1 MEARPLQHDE
11 DAAPVAG
18 DGTALLAAAVAS
30 PATAGALLETLV
42 RGCGL
47 GIALIDGARRFAWA
61 NEALAALDGIAA
73 ADHVDRPVAEVLP
86 GPVGDAMEALALR
99 VTRTGRVAHDEVRW
113 SAGPDG
119 DRIRLMTLHPIVA
132 PGGETV
138 GAVAVVE
145 EISER
150 ERAAR
155 RMIDE
160 AASFTTLADA
170 LPAMIWMGDDR
181 GRRTFVNRRWLD
193 LTGGSLEDELEDGW
207 QRAVHPDDLPR
218 LVAALREAVEG
229 ETELEVEYRLR
240 GSDGE
245 YRLIADRG
253 VPRTAAS
260 GRFLGHVGACADV
273 TDMRALD
280 VASRESRRLLDLVLD
295 AAPIGFALLSRDLR
309 LLRANPALAAITGLG
324 LDSHL
329 GRLPEELLPEGGG
342 SSQPAGFHRALVERV
357 LAGGEPEV
365 DVIATRDDAGVG
377 GPARH
382 LQESWYPVRDPLTDE
397 ITAVG
402 AFVEDITDRVWAQAR
417 LQLLSDLGTLL
428 DVGPDEEVRLAGLAR
443 LMVPTMADAVA
454 IDLRDREGHP
464 RLVAVEGL
472 GADDE
477 RALREGAGGGALAA
491 ARRATAPRVL
501 REGLPVAVSDASWSA
516 IAVPLQ
522 ARDRTLGI
530 MTAVIDRPGRRYA
543 EADVNLMR
551 LLGRRAGLAVD
562 NLRLLT
568 EERRIAQVLQQSLL
582 PPGLP
587 AIPGLEAA
595 ARYTPMGEGAEV
607 GGDFYDLF
615 AAGRAWGAAIGDVC
629 GKGVEAAALTSL
641 ARHGIRA
648 LGRHDPAPSRLL
660 DDLNELIRSERGNDT
675 RFFTVLYVRLVPTPR
690 GFRATVATAGHPLP
704 LVLRADGRTDWIGI
718 PGRMLGPFAET
729 NLEDQTV
736 ALAPGDALVLY
747 TDGVTEARTGAELF
761 GEERLRRT
769 LAEMPG
775 ASAEALAA
783 RVEEA
788 VTTFQA
794 GPLRDDMAVL
804 VLRVAG

>member
-1 MEARPLQHDE
+1 MDARPEPHGE

-18 DGTALLAAAVAS
+18 
-30 PATAGALLETLV
+30 
-42 RGCGL
+42 
-47 GIALIDGARRFAWA
+47 
-61 NEALAALDGIAA
+61 
-73 ADHVDRPVAEVLP
+73 
-86 GPVGDAMEALALR
+86 
-99 VTRTGRVAHDEVRW
+99 
-113 SAGPDG
+113 
-119 DRIRLMTLHPIVA
+119 
-132 PGGETV
+132 
-138 GAVAVVE
+138 
-145 EISER
+145 
-150 ERAAR
+150 
-155 RMIDE
+155 
-160 AASFTTLADA
+160 
-170 LPAMIWMGDDR
+170 
-181 GRRTFVNRRWLD
+181 
-193 LTGGSLEDELEDGW
+193 
-207 QRAVHPDDLPR
+207 
-218 LVAALREAVEG
+218 
-229 ETELEVEYRLR
+229 
-240 GSDGE
+240 
-245 YRLIADRG
+245 
-253 VPRTAAS
+253 
-260 GRFLGHVGACADV
+260 ADV
-273 TDMRALD
+273 ADLRALD
-280 VASRESRRLLDLVLD
+280 LGSRERRLLDLVLD
-295 AAPIGFALLSRDLR
+295 AAPIGFALLSRDGR
-309 LLRANPALAAITGLG
+309 LLRANPALAAITGMG
-324 LDSHL
+324 ADARIGH
-329 GRLPEELLPEGGG
+329 RIEDLLPEGGG
-342 SSQPAGFHRALVERV
+342 AAQPEGFHRALVERV
-357 LAGGEPEV
+357 LATGEPAV
-365 DVIATRDDAGVG
+365 DVVATGGDVGVG
-377 GPARH
+377 GAARH
-382 LQESWYPVRDPLTDE
+382 LRESWYPIRDPRTGE

-402 AFVEDITDRVWAQAR
+402 AFVEDTTDRVWAQAR

-454 IDLRDREGHP
+454 IDLRDREGRP

-472 GADDE
+472 GPDAE
-477 RALREGAGGGALAA
+477 RALREGSEAGALAA
-491 ARRATAPRVL
+491 ARRATAARVL
-501 REGLPVAVSDASWSA
+501 GEGLPVTASGASWAA

-530 MTAVIDRPGRRYA
+530 MTSVVDRPGRRYA

-660 DDLNELIRSERGNDT
+660 DDLNELIRSERGDDT
-675 RFFTVLYVRLVPTPR
+675 RFFTVLYVRLVPTPH

-704 LVLRADGRTDWIGI
+704 LVLRADGRTDWIGR
-718 PGRMLGPFAET
+718 PGRMLGPFADT
-729 NLEDQTV
+729 NLEDQTL
-736 ALAPGDALVLY
+736 ALAAGDALVLY
-747 TDGVTEARTGAELF
+747 TDGVTEARAGSELF

-769 LAEMPG
+769 LAAMPG
-775 ASAEALAA
+775 ASAAALAA

-788 VTTFQA
+788 VTAFQA